1 MQAMLERLLLCCL
14 LSAAAPALADDATP
28 VTLWLAEGAHNQVY
42 LLGSVHLLRK
52 GDYPLPDVIDR
63 AYEDAESLIMELDMD
78 DLDPVATQALVT
90 RLGVLP
96 DGRTLEDVLG
106 PKDYAIAEAAAAELD
121 IPLELL
127 IRSEPW
133 LAAITIEQL
142 MLSRLGFNAMH
153 GVEMTF
159 LGKAR
164 RDAKPIEGLE
174 TFDEQI
180 AFLDGLSPSAQ
191 RDLLMQSLTEGAE
204 IRDIMD
210 NLVEAWKA
218 GDIDFMKSRML
229 DEVAQFPELY
239 DVVVVN
245 RNRRWIEQ
253 LLPLMERDEDYLVVV
268 GALHLIGDDGVPA
281 MLEAAGVDVVQLNT
295 DSIIEA
301 D

>member
-1 MQAMLERLLLCCL
+1 MLKRLLLCCL
-14 LSAAAPALADDATP
+14 VATATPALAESVTP
-28 VTLWLAEGAHNQVY
+28 VTLWVAEGANNQVY

-52 GDYPLPDVIDR
+52 ADYPLPSVMER
-63 AYEDAESLIMELDMD
+63 AYEDAEALVMEIDMD
-78 DLDPVATQALVT
+78 DLDPVETQALVT

-96 DGRTLEDVLG
+96 DERTLADVLG
-106 PKDYAIAEAAAAELD
+106 PEDYAVAEAAARELN
-121 IPLELL
+121 IPLDLL
-127 IRSEPW
+127 EKSEPW

-153 GVEMTF
+153 GVEMTY

-174 TFDEQI
+174 TFAEQI
-180 AFLDGLSPSAQ
+180 GFLDGLSPEAQ

-204 IRDIMD
+204 LRGMMD
-210 NLVEAWKA
+210 SLVEAWKS
-218 GDIDFMKSRML
+218 GDIEFLESEML
-229 DEVAQFPELY
+229 DELTRFPELY
-239 DVVVVN
+239 DVVVVE
-245 RNRRWIEQ
+245 RNRRWIDQ

-281 MLEAAGVDVVQLNT
+281 MLEAAGVNVAQLNT
-295 DSIIEA
+295 GSVIEA

>member
-1 MQAMLERLLLCCL
+1 MLERLILCCL
-14 LSAAAPALADDATP
+14 VVTATPALAESVTP
-28 VTLWLAEGAHNQVY
+28 VTLWVAEGANNQVY

-52 GDYPLPDVIDR
+52 ADYPLPSIMER
-63 AYEDAESLIMELDMD
+63 AYEDAEALVMEIDMD
-78 DLDPVATQALVT
+78 DLDPVETQALVT

-96 DGRTLEDVLG
+96 DERTLADVLG
-106 PKDYAIAEAAAAELD
+106 PEDYAVAEAAARELN
-121 IPLELL
+121 IPLDLL
-127 IRSEPW
+127 EKSEPW

-153 GVEMTF
+153 GVEMTY

-174 TFDEQI
+174 TFAEQI
-180 AFLDGLSPSAQ
+180 GFLDGLSPEAQ

-204 IRDIMD
+204 LRGMMD
-210 NLVEAWKA
+210 SLVEAWKS
-218 GDIDFMKSRML
+218 GDIEFLESEML
-229 DEVAQFPELY
+229 DELARFPELY
-239 DVVVVN
+239 DVVVVE
-245 RNRRWIEQ
+245 RNRRWIDQ

-281 MLEAAGVDVVQLNT
+281 MLEAAGVNVAQLNT
-295 DSIIEA
+295 GSVIEA